1 MECWSNGKRD
11 RSFSSTPFPQYSIA
25 PVLRLS
31 VVNDLTVIISTFN
44 EEGTIVPCLERIA
57 AVAPEAE
64 VLIVHGGRDRTAAVA
79 SEYART
85 HDGLRLRVL
94 ENYGDSGKGHA
105 IKVGIS
111 LASHPLQ
118 LQFDAD
124 LQFAPE
130 DILAMLAPLREG
142 RADVVVGSRFMK
154 GADRSGYAFSFFR
167 DVGNTILNRFIS
179 IMAGTEISDVTTG
192 MKAWTREAIWE
203 IRFKDNRFVYEMEI
217 VMRAARK
224 GLRIVQIPVKYSS
237 RQGGHSGHGTGAKEF
252 KSIVATGASI
262 AWRALLIR
270 VGCW

>member
-1 MECWSNGKRD
+1 M
-11 RSFSSTPFPQYSIA
+11 
-25 PVLRLS
+25 
-31 VVNDLTVIISTFN
+31 NDLSIIISTFN

-64 VLIVHGGRDRTAAVA
+64 VLIIHGGRDRTAEIAR
-79 SEYART
+79 EYARA
-85 HDGLRLRVL
+85 HPRPHLRVF

-105 IKVGIS
+105 IKVGIT

-130 DILAMLAPLREG
+130 DIPAMLAPLREG
-142 RADVVVGSRFMK
+142 KADVVVGSRFMK

-167 DVGNTILNRFIS
+167 DVGNKILNRFIS
-179 IMAGTEISDVTTG
+179 LMAGTEISDVTTG
-192 MKAWTREAIWE
+192 MKAWTREAIWK

-217 VMRAARK
+217 VMRAARN
-224 GLRIVQIPVKYSS
+224 GLRIVQLPVKYSS
-237 RQGGHSGHGTGAKEF
+237 RQGGHSGHGTGFKEF
-252 KSIVATGASI
+252 KSIVTTGASI

-270 VGCW
+270 VGMW